1 MRRLI
6 DILLYMWQLPQ
17 NALGLVLRRIYK
29 GTDSEYG
36 SSIVRRSTRMKGGIS
51 LGRYIIVSQWSK
63 ETTIMHEY
71 GHCKQSQML
80 GWLYLIVVGLP
91 SLIWAGIH
99 ERTGKS
105 YYWLFTE
112 KWADRLGN
120 VKR

>member
-17 NALGLVLRRIYK
+17 NALGLLFLLFLRGEKKHYL
-29 GTDSEYG
+29 YG
-36 SSIVRRSTRMKGGIS
+36 VRFYTAPKFKGGIS
-51 LGRYIIVSQWSK
+51 LGQYIIMGHENENTVR
-63 ETTIMHEY
+63 HEY
-71 GHCKQSQML
+71 GHCLQSKML
-80 GWLYLIVVGLP
+80 GWLYLIIVGLP

-105 YYWLFTE
+105 YYWFFTE